1 MTPWS
6 TALTSIWA
14 DGRVFEVAGL
24 GALYAVVMRRLSA
37 LDAAFWFAETHTC
50 PMHIGAL
57 AICDPAGAPN
67 FSFDAV
73 KGLMSARLRELPAL
87 RCRVAGAPFG
97 LDRPWW
103 VEDKKLD
110 IDYHVRRIAVPSPGG
125 RRELEELVGR
135 LMSYPLER
143 SRPLWEMWFIEGL
156 ERVHVACLTK
166 IHHALIDGVSGTG
179 LIDIMLD
186 VTPEPRPPAVGVSES
201 SSAAGMPRFE
211 RRAFGAM
218 FNVAVATPYR
228 MARIVQQTLVQQLA
242 VRGLANKPPHF
253 FEAPTTR
260 FNADLTPERRI
271 SCTQVPLE
279 RVRAVKRT
287 FGVKLNDVVMA
298 MVSGA
303 IRGYLEDRGELP
315 DRPLIAQIPVSTH
328 SDTSES
334 GNQITSMTMGLAT
347 NVSDVAERLK
357 TIYRNSQGAKEMARA
372 LSAHQIMGLTD
383 TTPPG
388 LLALAVRAY
397 TASHIGGHVAP
408 INLVISNVPG
418 RDHPMYLAGAVVESL
433 VPIGPLTM
441 EVGLNVSCFSYD
453 GSMDFGFVTT
463 PEVADDIN
471 ELADAIEPA
480 LTQLEEAAGLVA

>member
-1 MTPWS
+1 MT
-6 TALTSIWA
+6 
-14 DGRVFEVAGL
+14 
-24 GALYAVVMRRLSA
+24 RLSS

-50 PMHIGAL
+50 PMHIGGL
-57 AICDPAGAPN
+57 AICDPSGAPN

-73 KGLMSARLRELPAL
+73 KDLLSARLPELPLL
-87 RCRVAGAPFG
+87 RCKVAGAPLG

-103 VEDKKLD
+103 VEDTKLD
-110 IDYHVRRIAVPSPGG
+110 IDYHVRRIAVPPPGG

-143 SRPLWEMWFIEGL
+143 SRPLWELWFIEGL
-156 ERVHVACLTK
+156 DRGRVATLTK
-166 IHHALIDGVSGTG
+166 IHHAVVDGVSGAG
-179 LIDIMLD
+179 LADIMLD
-186 VTPEPRPPAVGVSES
+186 VTPEPRPPAVAAGG

-211 RRAFGAM
+211 RRALGAM

-228 MARIVQQTLVQQLA
+228 VARIVQQTLVQQLA

-260 FNADLTPERRI
+260 FNADLTPERRVT
-271 SCTQVPLE
+271 CARVPLE
-279 RVRAVKRT
+279 RVKAVKQA

-328 SDTSES
+328 RDNSKA
-334 GNQITSMTMGLAT
+334 GNQIASMTMGLAT
-347 NVSDVAERLK
+347 NVADVAERVK
-357 TIYRNSQGAKEMARA
+357 AIYRNSQGAKEMAKA
-372 LSAHQIMGLTD
+372 LTAHQIMGLTD

-397 TASHIGGHVAP
+397 TASHLGGRVAP

-418 RDHPMYLAGAVVESL
+418 PDFPIYMAGAVVESL
-433 VPIGPLTM
+433 MPIGPLTM
-441 EVGLNVSCFSYD
+441 EVGLNVTCFSYR
-453 GSMDFGFVTT
+453 GSIDFGFVST
-463 PEVADDIN
+463 PEVADDID

-480 LTQLEEAAGLVA
+480 LTRLEEAAGLVA